1 MQLNKKNKKQHVK
14 NSFEYPESPYPLTV
28 KMICSLLNEPKWIFN
43 YFYNNQGIDIHLYPN
58 EINVLEDV
66 VNNLRDIK
74 DYAIKNNY
82 NDDEYYSIKMNE
94 FNQYLLNIIQFL
106 WIIYDLFVCVKANY
120 DISFIY
126 DFVSQILVF
135 LYQTEYSHS
144 KSEYLKGEVQTCI
157 FSVFDIWKHIYPNNY
172 DFYYKNNNII
182 RLYILINI
190 NLKY

>member
-1 MQLNKKNKKQHVK
+1 
-14 NSFEYPESPYPLTV
+14 
-28 KMICSLLNEPKWIFN
+28 
-43 YFYNNQGIDIHLYPN
+43 
-58 EINVLEDV
+58 
-66 VNNLRDIK
+66 
-74 DYAIKNNY
+74 
-82 NDDEYYSIKMNE
+82 MNE

-157 FSVFDIWKHIYPNNY
+157 FSVFDI
-172 DFYYKNNNII
+172 
-182 RLYILINI
+182 
-190 NLKY
+190 